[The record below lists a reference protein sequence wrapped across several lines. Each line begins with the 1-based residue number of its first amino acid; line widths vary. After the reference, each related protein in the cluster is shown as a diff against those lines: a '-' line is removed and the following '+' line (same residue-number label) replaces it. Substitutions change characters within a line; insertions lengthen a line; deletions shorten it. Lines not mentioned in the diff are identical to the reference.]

1 MSTRTSRA
9 STSYISSVILLFLT
23 SCTATVDKRNIYRRT
38 NSNFGYSDEA
48 YVSYDK
54 KKYKG
59 KYKIGSP
66 YEINGKKYTPEK
78 VTSYK
83 EVGVASWYGDDFHN
97 RKTANGDVFDMNAM
111 TAAHKTL
118 PLPSVVRVTN
128 LENGKSAK
136 LLINDRGPFV
146 NDRLID
152 VSKKAAEVLGFREQ
166 GTTKVKVEFLK
177 AETEKFLER
186 NGISN

>member
-1 MSTRTSRA
+1 MYTKFSRV
-9 STSYISSVILLFLT
+9 SINYIFIVLLFLT
-23 SCTATVDKRNIYRRT
+23 SCVATVDKRNIYRRT
-38 NSNFGYSDEA
+38 GNNFGYSSES
-48 YVSYDK
+48 YIPYDK

-66 YEINGKKYTPEK
+66 YEVNGKKYIPKK
-78 VTSYK
+78 VTSYR

-118 PLPSVVRVTN
+118 PLPSVIRVTN

-136 LLINDRGPFV
+136 LLVNDRGPFV
-146 NDRLID
+146 NNRFID
-152 VSKKAAEVLGFREQ
+152 VSKKAATVLGFKEQ
-166 GTTKVKVEFLK
+166 GTTKVKVEFLRS
-177 AETEKFLER
+177 ETERFLKK
-186 NGISN
+186 NGIEY